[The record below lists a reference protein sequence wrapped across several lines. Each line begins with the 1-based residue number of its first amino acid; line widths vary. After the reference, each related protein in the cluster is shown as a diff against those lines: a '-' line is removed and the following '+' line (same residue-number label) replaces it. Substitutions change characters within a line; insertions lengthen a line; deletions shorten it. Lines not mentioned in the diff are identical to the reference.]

1 MFIVKCNQGKNFK
14 KSFQLLYKRFSGIIR
29 KISNTTIKIN
39 LSGNAR
45 LNV

>member
-1 MFIVKCNQGKNFK
+1 M
-14 KSFQLLYKRFSGIIR
+14 RFYGIFIR
-29 KISNTTIKIN
+29 KISNNTIKIN